1 MVRSWGLLWSWAG
14 LTLLR
19 FRCLVQSSSARE
31 PTRARLP
38 RAAARGRAS
47 TSKSTLDDID
57 FEVEEEYDLDDD
69 GWNVP
74 NPNNDE
80 HWRAKKDVWDL

>member
-1 MVRSWGLLWSWAG
+1 M
-14 LTLLR
+14 
-19 FRCLVQSSSARE
+19 
-31 PTRARLP
+31 P